1 MRIAKPLLL
10 AMTLLAGLSGPPA
23 RADEAD
29 HVRHAMLAMFD
40 KPEARL
46 LVEPV
51 VVRGEHAIAG
61 WTQAEMGGRAL
72 LRRHH
77 GSWRV
82 TLCAG
87 DTLREASTLIEA
99 GIGLEEAKALAAG
112 LEEAERRIDPARLLQ
127 LARFEGILTIDP
139 AAGHPATG
147 HHPAAGH
154 HPAPR

>member
-1 MRIAKPLLL
+1 MRIAEPLLL
-10 AMTLLAGLSGPPA
+10 ALTLLVGLSGAPA
-23 RADEAD
+23 RSEEAD
-29 HVRHAMLAMFD
+29 HVRHAMLDMFD

-77 GSWRV
+77 DTWQI

-87 DTLREASTLIEA
+87 DALREASTLIEA
-99 GIGLEEAKALAAG
+99 GIGPDEAKALAAG
-112 LEEAERRIDPARLLQ
+112 LAEAERRIDPARLRQ

-139 AAGHPATG
+139 AAGHP
-147 HHPAAGH
+147 PSGH